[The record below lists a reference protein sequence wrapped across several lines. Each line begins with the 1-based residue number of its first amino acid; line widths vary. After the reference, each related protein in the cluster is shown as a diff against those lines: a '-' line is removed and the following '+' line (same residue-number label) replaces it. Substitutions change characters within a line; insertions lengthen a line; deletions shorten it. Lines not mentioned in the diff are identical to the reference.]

1 MSKTCFTPK
10 VATWVKLN
18 NVNPWIE
25 LLFGVVCAGLGGEL
39 FVRGAVGLAQWM
51 RVSAGII
58 GATVAAFATSSPELA
73 VSVSAAVEGKPQI
86 ALGDAIGSNIV
97 NMGLVLAVALLMA
110 GIRAPRDDIRRDFPL
125 ALLAPFV
132 LALFVWDGQ
141 VSRLDGALLLG
152 VFVLWLIVVTRDARR
167 ERNATAEVL
176 GEAGRGRILLAVFSG
191 LVLLIVAG
199 RAIVS
204 GAKGISV
211 AWGWDEF
218 LVGATLV
225 AAATSTP
232 ELATTL
238 IARLRGHDEV
248 GLGTV
253 LGSNIFNMLFI
264 VGVAALITP
273 ISVSVQDVATGLIF
287 GALTVLVI
295 FPPRS
300 GFINRPR
307 GALLLCLYG
316 TYLVTLLRL

>member
-1 MSKTCFTPK
+1 M
-10 VATWVKLN
+10 
-18 NVNPWIE
+18 NPWIE
-25 LLFGVVCAGLGGEL
+25 LLFGVLCAGLGGEL

-73 VSVSAAVEGKPQI
+73 VSVSAALDGKPQI
-86 ALGDAIGSNIV
+86 ALGDALGSNIV
-97 NMGLVLAVALLMA
+97 NMGLVLAIALLIA
-110 GIRAPRDDIRRDFPL
+110 GIRAPRDDVKRDFPL

-132 LALFVWDGQ
+132 VAFFVWDGE

-152 VFVLWLIVVTRDARR
+152 VFIVWLGIVTRDARR
-167 ERNATAEVL
+167 ERSATGEVL
-176 GEAGRGRILLAVFSG
+176 GEVGRARILLAVVSG
-191 LVLLIVAG
+191 LVLLIIAG
-199 RAIVS
+199 RSIVS
-204 GAKGISV
+204 GAKGIST

-218 LVGATLV
+218 IVGATLV

-248 GLGTV
+248 GLGTI

-264 VGVAALITP
+264 VGVAASITP
-273 ISVSVQDVATGLIF
+273 ISVSVQNVALGLLF
-287 GALTVLVI
+287 GVLTVLAI

-300 GFINRPR
+300 GFITRPR
-307 GALLLCLYG
+307 GALLLGLYAM
-316 TYLVTLLRL
+316 YLFALLRF